1 MTPTIRL
8 SDYPTAP
15 LYNIKAVVQATSISS
30 STLRAW
36 ERRYNMVDP
45 QRSDSGYRLYSDRD
59 IAVIRWLKAQVD
71 AGMSIS
77 QAVAWMDQLVDRAG
91 GSEKVVLPFSGEVV
105 TPAVK
110 QAPKRTQARDFAALR
125 QELLS
130 ALLGYDEQAAELVL
144 SEAFALYAIEQV
156 GEELI
161 APSLV
166 QIGELWHRGDITV
179 TTEHY
184 ASGLLLQRLMS
195 LLRVGSNLVSGPLI
209 WVGCAPNELHEIG
222 ALLLAIYLRRAGHHV
237 QYLGRNLPVGDL
249 VQEAQQQQPAMI
261 VFSATSSEA
270 ARGLRTMTSEL
281 AAVDS
286 PRPIVGYGGRI
297 FNVQPDLRNDIAGV
311 FLGHTTREAVGII
324 GELLTNN
331 HAVEWTAGNGTAH

>member
-1 MTPTIRL
+1 
-8 SDYPTAP
+8 
-15 LYNIKAVVQATSISS
+15 
-30 STLRAW
+30 
-36 ERRYNMVDP
+36 
-45 QRSDSGYRLYSDRD
+45 
-59 IAVIRWLKAQVD
+59 
-71 AGMSIS
+71 
-77 QAVAWMDQLVDRAG
+77 
-91 GSEKVVLPFSGEVV
+91 
-105 TPAVK
+105 
-110 QAPKRTQARDFAALR
+110 
-125 QELLS
+125 
-130 ALLGYDEQAAELVL
+130 
-144 SEAFALYAIEQV
+144 
-156 GEELI
+156 
-161 APSLV
+161 
-166 QIGELWHRGDITV
+166 ELWHRGDITV